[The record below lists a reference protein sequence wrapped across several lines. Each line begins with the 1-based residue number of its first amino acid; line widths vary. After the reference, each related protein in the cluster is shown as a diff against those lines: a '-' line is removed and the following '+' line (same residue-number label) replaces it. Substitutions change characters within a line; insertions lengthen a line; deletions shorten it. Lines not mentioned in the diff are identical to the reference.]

1 MTDGVMELLAKTST
15 LSDCTLIMS
24 ILADCTVNVLL
35 SRPTDAVTEPVVIL
49 DKFNPM
55 IADAGISNRLAP
67 EPENDPLIKNR
78 SWGVY
83 EINLPKFV
91 SSVLNL
97 LLILYNYLIY

>member
-15 LSDCTLIMS
+15 LSDCTFIMS

-49 DKFNPM
+49 DKFNPT

-78 SWGVY
+78 DPVIDAGPTKLKDPVMSAEPV
-83 EINLPKFV
+83 
-91 SSVLNL
+91 
-97 LLILYNYLIY
+97 